1 MHEFVAQHVPGGQ
14 FAFLGFL
21 RFLISD
27 DPRATLMRQQFV
39 FKMVPMLNPD
49 GVARRAKRKTPNKK
63 APVLNDFPKLHGP
76 KIHDEF

>member
-1 MHEFVAQHVPGGQ
+1 MPSSRELKPGQ

-27 DPRATLMRQQFV
+27 DPRAALLRQQFV

-49 GVARRAKRKTPNKK
+49 GVARCSQGSQGDLTMFD
-63 APVLNDFPKLHGP
+63 V
-76 KIHDEF
+76 

>member
-1 MHEFVAQHVPGGQ
+1 MELKPGQ

-27 DPRATLMRQQFV
+27 DPRAALLRQQFV

-49 GVARRAKRKTPNKK
+49 GVARCSQGSQGRFDD
-63 APVLNDFPKLHGP
+63 V
-76 KIHDEF
+76 